1 MPSKKSNPFL
11 GIQTIRFHFF
21 EWNWFLLFAT
31 LPITSLPLL
40 ASISGSM
47 VAPPATIFLFIL
59 CGFWLIPNLIN
70 KGALPFHF
78 KPVMWFLLIAVF
90 STIFTLITRIPP
102 FKDISTFDSAIK
114 GFITLVIGISFY
126 LIIATYLRT
135 ERLLIITLQIMN
147 WSGLFVLLWTFL
159 RAGFWYTT
167 HTYPALIDQIQNIT
181 SLGELGTGR
190 AFGLTMEPSWFAHQ
204 LNMLYLPLWLSA
216 TISKVSSHKFKIGF
230 FTFENLLLLMGVTS
244 LSLTL
249 SRVGIAAFFLML
261 AAIFIEFNSKIIK
274 SIKSKLVA
282 VGTGKKLH
290 KKKNLGFINIVLIFI
305 FFFAYVSLAY
315 GTMVVLTKVD
325 NRMADLFIFDT
336 TSESPVL
343 DFADNLKM
351 GERVAYWIAGWNV
364 FNDHPIMGVGVG
376 LAGYY
381 MPENLNPFSRIMV
394 EVRRILYRSDYLMN
408 IKSLWI
414 RILAETGIV
423 GFCCFL
429 VWLYILFSSAKFL
442 QKSQNRIYKLI
453 GKAGFFMLLAFL
465 LEGFSVDSFALPY
478 LWVTA
483 GLITSTSI
491 MEYRIVNSSMNGIRN
506 E

>member
-1 MPSKKSNPFL
+1 
-11 GIQTIRFHFF
+11 
-21 EWNWFLLFAT
+21 
-31 LPITSLPLL
+31 
-40 ASISGSM
+40 M
-47 VAPPATIFLFIL
+47 VAPPATIFVFIL
-59 CGFWLIPNLIN
+59 CGFWLIPNLIK

-78 KPVMWFLLIAVF
+78 QPVMWFLLIAFF
-90 STIFTLITRIPP
+90 STIFALITRIPP
-102 FKDISTFDSAIK
+102 FKDISTFNSAVK
-114 GFITLVIGISFY
+114 GLITLVIGISFY
-126 LIIATYLRT
+126 LIIAVYLRT
-135 ERLLIITLQIMN
+135 ERLLIITLQIIN
-147 WSGLFVLLWTFL
+147 WSGLIVLSWTFL

-167 HTYPALIDQIQNIT
+167 HTYPTIIDQIQNII

-216 TISKVSSHKFKIGF
+216 TVSKVSSHKFKIGF
-230 FTFENLLLLMGVTS
+230 FTLENLLLVMGVIT

-261 AAIFIEFNSKIIK
+261 VAIFIEFNSKIIK
-274 SIKSKLVA
+274 SINSKLAA
-282 VGTGKKLH
+282 VGKVKKLLD
-290 KKKNLGFINIVLIFI
+290 KKNLGYINAVLIII
-305 FFFAYVSLAY
+305 FVFAYVGLVY
-315 GTMVVLTKVD
+315 GTMIVLTKVD
-325 NRMADLFIFDT
+325 NRMADLFTFDT

-343 DFADNLKM
+343 DYADNLKM

-381 MPENLNPFSRIMV
+381 MTENLNPFSRIMV

-414 RILAETGIV
+414 RILAETGIA

-429 VWLYILFSSAKFL
+429 AWLYILFSSAKFI
-442 QKSQNRIYKLI
+442 QKSRNRIFKLI

-478 LWVTA
+478 LWITA
-483 GLITSTSI
+483 GLITATSI
-491 MEYRIVNSSMNGIRN
+491 MEFRTFNSSMNGIRN